1 MALTANLDWGNFDRR
16 DCVLRYVTGPHL
28 LGIDDPPP
36 AVRDEVAV
44 VIEPPEYVIGPR
56 RLPTRPHETHGLRL
70 TQLSLREFVR
80 RLLGGNLTT
89 MLPLLAPDE
98 AIVHRSQLGSD
109 LFGEPAD
116 LLEESLPRSLV
127 AYLRDKRPELPDRR
141 RGADSY
147 DAELALLL
155 IRLGHQGLQ
164 ALNEQ
169 RVTLPVPEPLR
180 GHLRRIR
187 AGEARL
193 ADVLN
198 EVDELIEGLKVAP
211 LHMRIPPV
219 DLGYEQ
225 ALISIYREHWDETW
239 RPIGLE

>member
-1 MALTANLDWGNFDRR
+1 MALTANLGWGNFDRR

-28 LGIDDPPP
+28 LGIDDPPS

-56 RLPTRPHETHGLRL
+56 RLPTRPHETHDLRL

-80 RLLGGNLTT
+80 RVLGGNLTT

-109 LFGEPAD
+109 LFGDPAD

-141 RGADSY
+141 RGADAY

-169 RVTLPVPEPLR
+169 RVTLPVP
-180 GHLRRIR
+180 
-187 AGEARL
+187 
-193 ADVLN
+193 
-198 EVDELIEGLKVAP
+198 
-211 LHMRIPPV
+211 
-219 DLGYEQ
+219 
-225 ALISIYREHWDETW
+225 
-239 RPIGLE
+239 